1 MDSPKER
8 EEPLA
13 FALSS
18 HWKTKTR
25 ANFMAERFQVRDN
38 GELTGGPFFA
48 ERGPWE
54 MGTRVSFSPHTVIA
68 SSPLSTSRNRKT
80 CW

>member
-38 GELTGGPFFA
+38 GELTGVGLSLPREGP
-48 ERGPWE
+48 GKWE
-54 MGTRVSFSPHTVIA
+54 HALA
-68 SSPLSTSRNRKT
+68 SHRTLSLPVPP
-80 CW
+80 